1 MSSSQT
7 GTGTPSPSQ
16 PEAPV
21 IQRKKGG
28 RGALI
33 AVIAVVIVIILVL
46 VVGYSAGWFKTST
59 SSTTP
64 STCTAPSVT
73 PIKGEGSTLVAP
85 LMDYWASVYNGGT
98 QITYDAAGSSAGI
111 TAITAKTVDF
121 GASDAPLTPAQ
132 RAAAPG
138 VLTIPE
144 SAGGVVPIYNLPGD
158 LSLHFNGSVLAQM
171 FDGTITNWNNTP
183 LQTLNPGVTL
193 PSATIV
199 PVHRTGGSGTTFAF
213 TTFMSIEN
221 VAWNTSY
228 GKGTAW
234 PSTIT
239 VGVGASGNGGEAT
252 TVATTSD
259 AIGYVD
265 LNYALNAGA
274 AVGIGAVQNPAGNF
288 IKANITNTESA
299 LVDANPMLPSGLG
312 DWFNVSVENAKGA
325 HDYPITT
332 LTYMLVYQN
341 LGAYSSYTIT
351 NAENMVDFLHWAV
364 TVGQND
370 SAPLYY
376 APLTQ
381 SIIAHDYTTFATMTF
396 GTSSIPVCVPS

>member
-1 MSSSQT
+1 MSSNQA
-7 GTGTPSPSQ
+7 GMNTPAASQ
-16 PEAPV
+16 PEPV

-33 AVIAVVIVIILVL
+33 AVIAVVIVIILIV
-46 VVGYSAGWFKTST
+46 VVGYSAGWFKTGTT
-59 SSTTP
+59 SS
-64 STCTAPSVT
+64 SSGTCKLPSVT
-73 PIKGEGSTLVAP
+73 SITGEGSTLVAP

-98 QITYDAAGSSAGI
+98 QVTYDAAGSSAGI

-121 GASDAPLTPAQ
+121 GASDAPLDPAQ

-138 VLTIPE
+138 LLTVPE
-144 SAGGVVPIYNLPGD
+144 AAGGVVPIYNLGGI
-158 LSLHFNGSVLAQM
+158 SLDFNGSVLAQI
-171 FDGTITNWNNTP
+171 FDGTITNWNSSA
-183 LQTLNPGVTL
+183 LHTLNPSAKL
-193 PSATIV
+193 PNATIT

-213 TTFMSIEN
+213 TSFLTDEN
-221 VAWNTSY
+221 AVWAHTW

-234 PSTIT
+234 PTNIS

-252 TVATTSD
+252 TVSTTPDS
-259 AIGYVD
+259 IGYVD

-274 AVGIGAVQNPAGNF
+274 AVGIGSVQNPSGNF

-299 LVDANPMLPSGLG
+299 LVDSNPVLPAGSG
-312 DWFNVSVENAKGA
+312 DWYNVSVLNAPGA

-332 LTYMLVYQN
+332 MTYMLVYQN
-341 LGAYSSYTIT
+341 LAAYSSYSLV
-351 NAENMVDFLHWAV
+351 NAENLVDFLHWAV

-381 SIIAHDYTTFATMTF
+381 SIIAHDYATLATMTF
-396 GTSSIPVCVPS
+396 GTQAIPVCVPT